1 MSSRYDTAGIIKD
14 KFGKSIISTN
24 IISVD
29 KSNDDI
35 YIRITSP
42 QRIDIL
48 AYEMYGD
55 VNEWHKIAAANGLGK
70 GSLWIPSDSIIRI
83 PKSNN
88 INSFIRTKNTTR

>member
-1 MSSRYDTAGIIKD
+1 MARYDTAAVIKD
-14 KFGKSIISTN
+14 KFGKNIISTN
-24 IISVD
+24 IITINSSD
-29 KSNDDI
+29 NDI

-55 VNEWHKIAAANGLGK
+55 VNEWHIIAAANGLGK

-88 INSFIRTKNTTR
+88 LNSFIRTINTTR